1 MSTAI
6 AIPASLL
13 EFGGL
18 KVSMQNAL
26 ADTIDGVQSK
36 RKVVSGT
43 VRANTGAVTANA
55 VYPVTGLAGTSLL
68 LLQYEINAVTIS
80 SGTLSFITSR
90 LLADGVNW
98 QCICNHVITTTG
110 LSIIQVHAEASTA
123 PTAPAAY
130 SEYGA
135 AADTIY
141 HGPWNDTVRL
151 RVFGSAVYSVSFGA
165 FFYAL

>member
-1 MSTAI
+1 MSTKI
-6 AIPASLL
+6 EFPADLQ

-43 VRANTGAVTANA
+43 VRANTGAITANA
-55 VYPVTGLAGTSLL
+55 VFEVTGLAGTSLL
-68 LLQYEINAVTIS
+68 LLQYDINAVTIT
-80 SGTLSFITSR
+80 SGTLSFVVGR
-90 LLADGVNW
+90 LLPDGVNW
-98 QCICNHVITTTG
+98 QAICNHNITTTG
-110 LSIIQVHAEASTA
+110 LSIVEVHAQPSTA
-123 PTAPAAY
+123 PTAPVAY
-130 SEYGA
+130 NEWGA

-151 RVFGSAVYSVSFGA
+151 RVFGSGTFSVAFGSF
-165 FFYAL
+165 FVAL